1 MMPGNRWEWDRYV
14 SQRFRALSHSHGP
27 HPVGGGKVE
36 ARIIAH
42 VFLMVLIAG
51 TLWRLASY
59 HLIASPQPH
68 LNHLGLAM
76 AQQY

>member
-1 MMPGNRWEWDRYV
+1 MD
-14 SQRFRALSHSHGP
+14 
-27 HPVGGGKVE
+27 E
-36 ARIIAH
+36 ARVVAH

-51 TLWRLASY
+51 TLWRLTSY
-59 HLIASPQPH
+59 WLIASQQPH

>member
-1 MMPGNRWEWDRYV
+1 LVFSLARPP
-14 SQRFRALSHSHGP
+14 LSF
-27 HPVGGGKVE
+27 GGGQVDE
-36 ARIIAH
+36 ARVIAH

-51 TLWRLASY
+51 TLWRLISY
-59 HLIASPQPH
+59 HFIASPQPH

>member
-1 MMPGNRWEWDRYV
+1 MQPGGSCVPWLGRPDLKWRPAVE
-14 SQRFRALSHSHGP
+14 
-27 HPVGGGKVE
+27 E
-36 ARIIAH
+36 ARVIAH

-51 TLWRLASY
+51 TLWRLTSY
-59 HLIASPQPH
+59 HLIASSQPH

>member
-1 MMPGNRWEWDRYV
+1 MD
-14 SQRFRALSHSHGP
+14 
-27 HPVGGGKVE
+27 E
-36 ARIIAH
+36 ARVILH
-42 VFLMVLIAG
+42 VFLMVIIAG

>member
-1 MMPGNRWEWDRYV
+1 MVLFAWVPSAV
-14 SQRFRALSHSHGP
+14 P
-27 HPVGGGKVE
+27 HVRPAFGAQTIHPEAIAMDE
-36 ARIIAH
+36 ARVIAH

-51 TLWRLASY
+51 TIWRLASY
-59 HLIASPQPH
+59 HLIAASQPH

>member
-1 MMPGNRWEWDRYV
+1 VD
-14 SQRFRALSHSHGP
+14 
-27 HPVGGGKVE
+27 E

-51 TLWRLASY
+51 TLWRLTSY
-59 HLIASPQPH
+59 HLIASQQPH
-68 LNHLGLAM
+68 FNHLGLAM

>member
-1 MMPGNRWEWDRYV
+1 VE
-14 SQRFRALSHSHGP
+14 
-27 HPVGGGKVE
+27 E

-51 TLWRLASY
+51 TLFRLVSY
-59 HLIASPQPH
+59 HLVASDQPH

-76 AQQY
+76 STQY

>member
-1 MMPGNRWEWDRYV
+1 VE
-14 SQRFRALSHSHGP
+14 
-27 HPVGGGKVE
+27 E

-51 TLWRLASY
+51 TLFRLVSY
-59 HLIASPQPH
+59 HLVASDQPH

-76 AQQY
+76 ATQY

>member
-1 MMPGNRWEWDRYV
+1 ME
-14 SQRFRALSHSHGP
+14 
-27 HPVGGGKVE
+27 E
-36 ARIIAH
+36 ARVILH

-59 HLIASPQPH
+59 HLIASDQPN

-76 AQQY
+76 STQY

>member
-1 MMPGNRWEWDRYV
+1 VD
-14 SQRFRALSHSHGP
+14 
-27 HPVGGGKVE
+27 E
-36 ARIIAH
+36 ARVIAH

-51 TLWRLASY
+51 TIWRLASY
-59 HLIASPQPH
+59 HLIASNQPH

>member
-1 MMPGNRWEWDRYV
+1 MD
-14 SQRFRALSHSHGP
+14 
-27 HPVGGGKVE
+27 E
-36 ARIIAH
+36 ARVIAH

-51 TLWRLASY
+51 TIWRLASY
-59 HLIASPQPH
+59 HLIAANQPH

>member
-1 MMPGNRWEWDRYV
+1 MD
-14 SQRFRALSHSHGP
+14 
-27 HPVGGGKVE
+27 E
-36 ARIIAH
+36 ARVIAH

-51 TLWRLASY
+51 TLWRLLSY
-59 HLIASPQPH
+59 HLIASSQPH